1 MILNFMIFI
10 GWTLYLY
17 LCHRLVH
24 VTPIIKNFHRHHH
37 VFILTNQTSWKWNNL
52 FLYNDDIVGTID
64 LWITDVLPTI
74 LFCFMFDSW
83 YILLF
88 YWCWA
93 ALLQEK
99 LEHNP
104 NVNVFGCTFGKW
116 HLEHHR
122 TPNKNF
128 GLFFPVWDKIF
139 KTESKKLN

>member
-1 MILNFMIFI
+1 
-10 GWTLYLY
+10 
-17 LCHRLVH
+17 
-24 VTPIIKNFHRHHH
+24 
-37 VFILTNQTSWKWNNL
+37 
-52 FLYNDDIVGTID
+52 
-64 LWITDVLPTI
+64 
-74 LFCFMFDSW
+74 MFDSW